1 MLELVQLQMAI
12 HYLLQGLVVVG
23 AMLSHKP
30 YVALEV
36 KHEIHDISSMS
47 LATLDCSLHFP
58 PSSLS

>member
-1 MLELVQLQMAI
+1 MLELVQLQMAV

-23 AMLSHKP
+23 AMLSHEP

-36 KHEIHDISSMS
+36 KHEIHDSMS

-58 PSSLS
+58 PS